1 MKKTI
6 LRWSIYLLG
15 MLFLAFGIVLSMKTG
30 LDNAPISSVAISISE
45 IWTLNLGVVNFVV
58 YAVFIAA
65 QFILR
70 GKNSKVI
77 DLLQLVVSVVFSWA
91 LNLFKEWIPYTVA
104 EGGKYSWVNLGLLLV
119 SIVFIGIGVS
129 ASVNMRLIPNPGDG
143 IVFALTE
150 KIGWEHGTTKN
161 VFDISCVCVTTIISF
176 AFGGKLVGVGVGTVV
191 AMLGVGRV
199 VALVN
204 RLLKQKVYIPLTT
217 KE

>member
-6 LRWSIYLLG
+6 LRWSVYLLG
-15 MLFLAFGIVLSMKTG
+15 MLSLAFGIVLSMKTG
-30 LDNAPISSVAISISE
+30 LGNAPISSVAISISE
-45 IWTLNLGVVNFVV
+45 IWEWNLGVVNFVV
-58 YAVFIAA
+58 YAIFIAA

-77 DLLQLVVSVVFSWA
+77 DLLQLLVSVIFSWA
-91 LNLFKEWIPYTVA
+91 LNLFKGLIPYTA
-104 EGGKYSWVNLGLLLV
+104 TQPYSVTNIAMLLV

-161 VFDISCVCVTTIISF
+161 VFDISCVCLTTIISLVF
-176 AFGGKLVGVGVGTVV
+176 AGKLVGVGVGTVV